1 VDELWQRFRTFWTP
15 VLWGLGVFLA
25 GLIVVHVLTR
35 DPEAGQR
42 RNASLASDLKGR
54 AAASR
59 AQIAATSANADALA
73 SRAVA
78 LASRVDQRGGG
89 GGDPEQ
95 RDLVRAAVSEAI
107 TAAFLRG
114 GGVEGFDGDASAAA
128 EAKARADRAIE
139 ESLALL
145 RTQDPNVGYSRLQD
159 EVVSELATRANR
171 ADVDVEAEEF
181 GLSAIT
187 SVDRASLPQRLLN
200 LALIARVVDEAIRAG
215 VRSVDRVTLDVVGV
229 GDDPFLSEW
238 GVEVTMTGEPAA
250 LARVLD
256 AVTDPA
262 RPVAMGNS
270 LWKSVG
276 RKSDLVQASMRLT
289 SVRVRLATPTRFD
302 VEE

>member
-25 GLIVVHVLTR
+25 GLIVVHVLTP
-35 DPEAGQR
+35 DPESGRR
-42 RNASLASDLKGR
+42 RNENLARDLKGR
-54 AAASR
+54 AAASSG
-59 AQIAATSANADALA
+59 QIGAASENADALGD
-73 SRAVA
+73 RALA
-78 LASRVDQRGGG
+78 LASRLDQRRGEGR
-89 GGDPEQ
+89 DPEEK
-95 RDLVRAAVSEAI
+95 DLVRAAVTEAI
-107 TAAFLRG
+107 GAAFLRG
-114 GGVEGFDGDASAAA
+114 GGLDGFDGDASAAA

-181 GLSAIT
+181 GLSSIT

-200 LALIARVVDEAIRAG
+200 LALLARVVDEAIRAG
-215 VRSVDRVTLDVVGV
+215 VRSIDRVALPPILGGEDPVV
-229 GDDPFLSEW
+229 SEW
-238 GVEVTMTGEPAA
+238 EVEVAMTGEPAA

-262 RPVAMGNS
+262 RPVVLGNS
-270 LWKSVG
+270 QWKSVG
-276 RKSDLVQASMRLT
+276 RKSDLVQATMRLA
-289 SVRVRLATPTRFD
+289 SVRVRVSAPARFD
-302 VEE
+302 VKE